1 MSNIVN
7 NITISGFKV
16 YGESCDSAPT
26 INTLIGGSSPVK
38 IYSWQNSAAISAA
51 TGNYTVL
58 LQNGTGYAGVAN
70 VDTFSVMINTTTADD
85 QVFINGYQAT
95 IGVGSGGSTAGSY
108 QLNWHVWNSQCVNSS
123 NVPTDTPSNDVN
135 TTHMAYTVAATGG
148 SSLAGSQSVSQIK
161 LSGSFSSNQGL
172 PARLGSN
179 NINIV
184 VKNSAGTTVKGQY
197 NFNVVVTQSDTH
209 ITSMVATPSPAGSAV
224 YSPAFDSDYCAFDN
238 QAYSLIVAPGT
249 TSVSLLP
256 VLAAPGA
263 NPSASITVSCP
274 AVGSGTAYYQVIQ
287 SGVSTGAIPVAD
299 DSIITLVVT
308 AADGV
313 TQQTYTVSV
322 QANTGN
328 NYLGSVAFK
337 YNNVS
342 SLVDFQSDDSHWSN
356 SHSPSSSN
364 ATGNLQTY
372 MDYQY
377 LNCLP
382 NVNYGITASIFA
394 SDQNSTIS
402 FNGGVPVVYGRTNFF
417 IPYSSLVQGGITT
430 IPVVCTS
437 PVGISRTYT
446 FQIWVASNAA
456 LNKAAFTN
464 IAFSSAAG
472 LATPFVPSNFKTY
485 ASLADIVTNADGL
498 LPTYTVYVSSSI
510 ITATIPKVNII
521 MTYNDNGCRYSVN
534 NYVAGSAAGWVPADI
549 NTASGDVTGDN
560 WTLNSQRTVASG
572 NLAQNLTASTQYQ
585 TLIASHL
592 PNGQYYGY
600 RLQYIVPGAT
610 LANLSLFN
618 SSNDLPIALSPAFN
632 STILSYGAFIGTSTS
647 LANTVKLN
655 VVFTTTSCKYTVT
668 PLGGNATSEVALTNN
683 TTTLISLGAP
693 VQSYVL
699 TINLYDNTPTLV
711 GSYTVNLMNIDSSLL
726 LSNLEVF
733 NATYTPASGSTPASY
748 SVSGSAV
755 APTAPNAFSNTDM
768 VYQYGSGLNLLY
780 YAIKPTVSYPSSQ
793 NISISINGGASV
805 PVVSGANFYMPSSA
819 VDTVVITISD
829 NLIPQNS
836 NQYTLIIFNQSTD
849 TRLKLANFM
858 NIPNSDWSTVLP
870 DGTASTPA
878 TFPVSNLTF
887 GIAPD
892 SVNSSA
898 SVTAFTATPNQTG
911 TLMYIVQ
918 PSGFVPLLPGVPS
931 ANIPLNGTQNKINAW
946 SYANDHDSYC
956 NFVFT
961 INKIISINSLLSSFV
976 MTNANPFVFNSLQYV
991 YNGITLQ
998 SGQTSFSFTATAQ
1011 DNTIS
1016 NTSGV
1021 GSIVCTMNGIN
1032 VTGSVSNGVF
1042 TPTAA
1047 VAVLANVNNVLL
1059 VTVTALA
1066 GTPYV
1071 TTYTFNITRPSTSLL
1086 SNIRVFNSLTN
1097 AQNALASQ
1105 TTLINGEAAV
1115 NPTPFVPT
1123 FFTYSSEVTSDVTTA
1138 YVVLAKSTEASISMV
1153 NGTYQGNTS
1162 GSYGTGLVG
1171 QIWAVPV
1178 QLGSTPNSLV
1188 FQLNPATITVT
1199 DLVSTN
1205 VYNLSIVR
1213 SVITTVAASI
1223 SLVDFVSG
1231 LPIQLNNMSGAPVAF
1246 DPQVFTYTIPASMY
1260 AGHQITT
1267 SIIGANGVSNTYY
1280 LNGAVYYIP
1289 QTYVID
1295 ASHPITINVV
1305 SNSNLSVP
1313 SVYQISLL

>member
-1 MSNIVN
+1 MSIVN

-26 INTLIGGSSPVK
+26 INTLIGTGSPVK
-38 IYSWQNSAAISAA
+38 IYSWQNTAAISDA

-58 LQNGTGYAGVAN
+58 LKNGSGYAGVAN
-70 VDTFSVMINTTTADD
+70 VDTLSVMINTATASDL
-85 QVFINGYQAT
+85 VYINGYQAS
-95 IGVGSGGSTAGSY
+95 IGVGSGGSTAGTY
-108 QLNWHVWNSQCVNSS
+108 VLNWRVWNPQCVNSS
-123 NVPTDTPSNDVN
+123 NVPTNTPSDDSN
-135 TTHMAYTVAATGG
+135 TTHMAYTV
-148 SSLAGSQSVSQIK
+148 SSSGTLAGGYILDTIK

-172 PARLGSN
+172 PAKLGSN
-179 NINIV
+179 NINIII
-184 VKNSAGTTVKGQY
+184 KDSTGATVKGQY
-197 NFNVVVTQSDTH
+197 NFNVVVTQSNTH
-209 ITSMVATPSPAGSAV
+209 ITSMVATPSSGTTAV

-263 NPSASITVSCP
+263 NPSASIAVSCASP
-274 AVGSGTAYYQVIQ
+274 ISGGTPYYQVIQ

-328 NYLGSVAFK
+328 NYLGSVTFN
-337 YNNVS
+337 YNNAS
-342 SLVDFQSDDSHWSN
+342 SLTAFETGASHWSN
-356 SHSPSSSN
+356 SHSPSDPTN
-364 ATGNLQTY
+364 APSGSTTIGALNLQTY
-372 MDYQY
+372 MDYKY

-382 NVNYGITASIFA
+382 NVNYGITAAIFA
-394 SDQNSTIS
+394 ADQNSTVS
-402 FNGGVPVVYGRTNFF
+402 FNGGAPVVYGRNNFF
-417 IPYSSLVQGGITT
+417 IPYSKLVQGGITE
-430 IPVVCTS
+430 IPVICTS

-456 LNKAAFTN
+456 FNKAALTN
-464 IAFSSAAG
+464 IVFSSG
-472 LATPFVPSNFKTY
+472 ATFASPFNTSNILTSN
-485 ASLADIVTNADGL
+485 SLNFTGTTTNI
-498 LPTYTVYVSSSI
+498 PKYTVF
-510 ITATIPKVNII
+510 VNSTQIGKQLNLI
-521 MTYNDNGCRYSVN
+521 LTYNDLGCRYSISN
-534 NYVAGSAAGWVPADI
+534 DNGLNWVPSDI
-549 NTASGDVTGDN
+549 NAPAGDVTADN
-560 WTLNSQRTVASG
+560 WTLGPQRTTQSATLS
-572 NLAQNLTASTQYQ
+572 QILTPGTGSQ
-585 TLIASHL
+585 TLVATHL
-592 PNGQYYGY
+592 TNGQYYGY
-600 RLQYIVPGAT
+600 CIQYIVPGDT
-610 LANLSLFN
+610 LTNLSLFN

-632 STILSYGAFIGTSTS
+632 NTNLSYDAFIGTATS

-655 VVFTTTSCKYTVT
+655 VVFSAASCTYTVT
-668 PLGGNATSEVALTNN
+668 PLGGNPTSPAALSNN

-699 TINLYDNTPTLV
+699 TINLYNSSSSLLC
-711 GSYTVNLMNIDSSLL
+711 SYTVNLMNIDSSLL
-726 LSNLEVF
+726 LSGLQVY
-733 NATYTPASGSTPASY
+733 NATYTPASGLTPASY
-748 SVSGSAV
+748 AISGSV
-755 APTAPNAFSNTDM
+755 VNPTAPVTSPVFINTNL
-768 VYQYGSGLNLLY
+768 VYEYSTGLTLLY

-793 NISISINGGASV
+793 NISISVNGGASV
-805 PVVSGANFYMPSSA
+805 PVVSGSNFYMPSTA

-836 NQYTLIIFNQSTD
+836 NQYTLIMYNQSTD
-849 TRLKLANFM
+849 VTLKLANFM
-858 NIPNSDWSTVLP
+858 NIPNGDWSTPLP
-870 DGTASTPA
+870 DGVTYTTPIGSSG
-878 TFPVSNLTF
+878 TFN
-887 GIAPD
+887 D

-898 SVTAFTATPNQTG
+898 VVTAFTATPNQTG
-911 TLMYIVQ
+911 TLMYVVQ
-918 PSGFVPLLPGVPS
+918 PSGFVPLAPGVPS
-931 ANIPLNGTQNKINAW
+931 ANIPLTNTQNVVNAW
-946 SYANDHDSYC
+946 SFANSHANYC
-956 NFVFT
+956 NFKFT

-1011 DNTIS
+1011 DSTV
-1016 NTSGV
+1016 T
-1021 GSIVCTMNGIN
+1021 SIVCTMNGLN

-1042 TPTAA
+1042 TPTNP
-1047 VAVLANVNNVLL
+1047 VAVVANVNNVLL
-1059 VTVTALA
+1059 VTVTAHA
-1066 GTPYV
+1066 GNPYV

-1086 SNIRVFNSLTN
+1086 SNIRVFNSLDNAKNAVGTN
-1097 AQNALASQ
+1097 
-1105 TTLINGEAAV
+1105 TTLITGEAAV

-1123 FFTYSSEVTSDVTTA
+1123 FFTYSSEVSSDVTVA
-1138 YVVLAKSTEASISMV
+1138 YVVLVKSTEASISMV
-1153 NGTYQGNTS
+1153 NGTYQGNTTNAYGS
-1162 GSYGTGLVG
+1162 GVVG

-1178 QLGSTPNSLV
+1178 QLSSTTPNSLV
-1188 FQLNPATITVT
+1188 FQLNPATISVT

-1231 LPIQLNNMSGAPVAF
+1231 APIQLNNMSGAPVAF

-1280 LNGAVYYIP
+1280 LNGAIYYVP

-1305 SNSNLSVP
+1305 SNSSLSAP